1 MPDDAVALP
10 LKTGAKAS
18 EPNSH
23 DSKSTE
29 KAVDTRKGLAVSS
42 ALQGHVD
49 YVDLTER
56 VALGVTV
63 KMPDAAVKATPGT
76 QLLFATPAE
85 TSAEAP
91 PASPTDTTA
100 DDDKT

>member
-1 MPDDAVALP
+1 MPDESAAPSPKDVT
-10 LKTGAKAS
+10 KSS
-18 EPNSH
+18 EQIV
-23 DSKSTE
+23 E
-29 KAVDTRKGLAVSS
+29 KRGDLAVSS

-76 QLLFATPAE
+76 QLLFATDGEAA
-85 TSAEAP
+85 AEAP
-91 PASPTDTTA
+91 QESTPDTTA
-100 DDDKT
+100 ADAKK